1 MEKIKSRTAL
11 YMSLLFLQLCVMN
24 NIVYAGRD
32 MTEQDLR
39 IPVLLFQEH
48 KQGAGSGFFFGDAK
62 SNKYFLITAKHVLFQ
77 STDVRLSEF
86 PPGLKISKRILF
98 RLSYDK
104 KGKILSFFGVMSND
118 EKKELFNA
126 ASGNE
131 LFKNAVEAIHE
142 KSQQQ
147 VLIDDTVVLSFYRG
161 DNKVGELQ
169 LQLAKLLKDGQIQS
183 HPSSDVALVH
193 IGDVV
198 AQGDKGQIDFVDGVE
213 EVEEAEK
220 VNIVGV
226 PSSGVKT
233 FNDIFIGNSIFT
245 FGYPVSVTQA
255 NPALNIKVPLLRKG
269 LVAGKNDDLRLII
282 LDCPSHRGDSGG
294 LVIEVED
301 VFPTVKLRAI
311 GVMTDIILT
320 DDLTKAENSGF
331 SVAVP
336 MDDVLEMVKDWN
348 ASKK

>member
-1 MEKIKSRTAL
+1 MENIKSRTAL
-11 YMSLLFLQLCVMN
+11 LMSLLFLQLC
-24 NIVYAGRD
+24 ILKDIAYAGRD

-39 IPVLLFQEH
+39 IPVLIFQLH

-62 SNKYFLITAKHVLFQ
+62 INKYFLITAKHVLFQ
-77 STDVRLSEF
+77 ASDVHLSEF
-86 PPGLKISKRILF
+86 PPGLNISKKILF

-104 KGKILSFFGVMSND
+104 TKKMLSFFGVMSKD
-118 EKKELFNA
+118 EKKELINA
-126 ASGNE
+126 ASNNE
-131 LFKNAVEAIHE
+131 LFKNAVEALYD

-147 VLIDDTVVLSFYRG
+147 MLIDDTVLLSFYQSNNR
-161 DNKVGELQ
+161 VGEIQ
-169 LQLAKLLKDGQIQS
+169 LQLAKLLKDGQIWS
-183 HPSSDVALVH
+183 HPSRDVALVH
-193 IGDVV
+193 IGDI
-198 AQGDKGQIDFVDGVE
+198 ADRGERSKLDFVDGVE
-213 EVEEAEK
+213 EVEETEK
-220 VNIVGV
+220 VNVAGV
-226 PSSGVKT
+226 PSSGVKM
-233 FNDIFIGNSIFT
+233 FSDVFIGNSIFT
-245 FGYPVSVTQA
+245 FGYPVSVTQD

-282 LDCPSHRGDSGG
+282 LDCPAHRGDSGG

-301 VFPTVKLRAI
+301 VFPAVKLRAI